1 MIEASSLSMSPV
13 TAATATPSVSAV
25 GADRSNVERFDRAF
39 LGVQEPPALQQAAP
53 IENRSMGDV
62 ILEGLSRFKSD
73 YDVRADRVA
82 SSLEAMNEKPLD
94 MQQAMKLQYEIMQMT
109 LEQDLTSKIADK
121 TSQGVQTLFRNQG

>member
-1 MIEASSLSMSPV
+1 MIEATSL
-13 TAATATPSVSAV
+13 AAAVPATPTPSISAV
-25 GADRSNVERFDRAF
+25 GAERTNVERFDKAF
-39 LGVQEPPALQQAAP
+39 LGPQEPPAVEAAVP

-62 ILEGLSRFKSD
+62 ILDGLTRFKSD
-73 YDVRADRVA
+73 HDVRADRVA
-82 SSLEAMNEKPLD
+82 ASLEAMKDKPLD